1 MSAQNC
7 FYTYRYM
14 SALRLRLSLYK
25 TSPDNSHEV
34 INLSIRFEDT
44 VNPEENYTIVNEI
57 IQ

>member
-1 MSAQNC
+1 MLMNE
-7 FYTYRYM
+7 RKN
-14 SALRLRLSLYK
+14 RYK

-34 INLSIRFEDT
+34 INLSIRFVDT